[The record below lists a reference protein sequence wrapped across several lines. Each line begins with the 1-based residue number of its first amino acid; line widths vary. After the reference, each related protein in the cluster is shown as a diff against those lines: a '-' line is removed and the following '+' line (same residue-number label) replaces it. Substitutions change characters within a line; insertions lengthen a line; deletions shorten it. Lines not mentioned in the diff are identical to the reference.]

1 MLPSNDFG
9 TTAAVEQYLGQLA
22 RIDGDSASP
31 QIIRAL
37 LSRAVHRLQMLCTS
51 LLIQSYPRL
60 TKPPLNLQSEELLSE
75 VVERLLKALQKTQPQ
90 NVRQFFGLANQH
102 IRWELNDVARR
113 LDQQARDCELVDAQA
128 VAAANSDSSL
138 GPNAKRML
146 DAIDNLPDD
155 EKEAFSLVR
164 IQGLTHAEAAEIAG
178 VSLKTIQRRLNRS
191 RLLLVEALSDLQP
204 AENLIEGT
212 DSPAAFYS
220 DGPS

>member
-1 MLPSNDFG
+1 MLPPDIG
-9 TTAAVEQYLGQLA
+9 TTAAVEQYLGELA
-22 RIDGDSASP
+22 RVDGDSGSP

-37 LSRAVHRLQMLCTS
+37 VSRAIRRLQMLCTT
-51 LLIQSYPRL
+51 LLFQSYPRL
-60 TKPPLNLQSEELLSE
+60 TKPPLNLQPEELLSE
-75 VVERLLKALQKTQPQ
+75 VVERLLKALQKTRPQ

-113 LDQQARDCELVDAQA
+113 LDEQARDFELVDAQA

-138 GPNAKRML
+138 GTNARRML

-164 IQGLTHAEAAEIAG
+164 IQGLTHAEAAEVTG
-178 VSLKTIQRRLNRS
+178 VSLKTIQRRLNRG

-204 AENLIEGT
+204 ADDLIGGRDLPEA
-212 DSPAAFYS
+212 SHS
-220 DGPS
+220 D